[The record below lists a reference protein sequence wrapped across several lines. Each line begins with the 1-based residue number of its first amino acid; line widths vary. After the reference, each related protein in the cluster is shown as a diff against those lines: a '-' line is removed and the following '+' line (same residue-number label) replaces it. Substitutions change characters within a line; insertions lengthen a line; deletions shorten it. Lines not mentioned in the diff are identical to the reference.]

1 MFMFFRP
8 SATGAVR
15 AIEAVAPAFR
25 DIEAAVAELP
35 PAVRDNPK
43 ALAEFKKDYASK
55 KKSAKQMMTALMAMG
70 MLAYLMSYMMSEED
84 DMGRNKAGTDDMG
97 QWNRFWRIHIPGID
111 TPFQM
116 PWGFGLGS
124 FMAAGSQ
131 MMAAFMGKQ
140 SFGSAL
146 TNVSTQIAL
155 DSFVPIPVSRMSAIE
170 NPGMWFIDSITPS
183 TLRPIVEL
191 VVNKNGLGQD
201 IKNVASSRRM
211 GDAFLGGDN
220 IPESYKDMAE
230 YFNVATGGFVDVSPN
245 VMFFLFNSY
254 MDGPAKLGDLIY
266 NSMYLVTGEKE
277 FKAKTDVP
285 FIGSFIGAAPNV
297 DGREWT
303 STEKQI
309 LEMKRR
315 LNAPNPDAVDKFL
328 DRNPLAEIVTSLYDK
343 NLVELNRLRK
353 EGNEIRAAGY
363 TPKERTQLL
372 EINKME
378 QNMVKANL
386 VEMFKDYDI
395 KP

>member
-1 MFMFFRP
+1 
-8 SATGAVR
+8 
-15 AIEAVAPAFR
+15 
-25 DIEAAVAELP
+25 
-35 PAVRDNPK
+35 
-43 ALAEFKKDYASK
+43 
-55 KKSAKQMMTALMAMG
+55 
-70 MLAYLMSYMMSEED
+70 
-84 DMGRNKAGTDDMG
+84 MGRNKAATDDMG

-170 NPGMWFIDSITPS
+170 NPGMWFIDSITPN

-201 IKNVASSRRM
+201 IRNVASTRRM

-220 IPESYKDMAE
+220 IPESYKDIAK
-230 YFNVATGGFVDVSPN
+230 YFNVATGGFIDASPN
-245 VMFFLFNSY
+245 VMYFLFNSY
-254 MDGPAKLGDLIY
+254 MDGPARLGDLIY
-266 NSMYLVTGEKE
+266 NSMYLVAGEKE
-277 FKAKTDVP
+277 FKAKTDIP

-297 DGREWT
+297 DNREWV

-315 LNAPNPDAVDKFL
+315 LNAPNQDAVYKYLDKE
-328 DRNPLAEIVTSLYDK
+328 PLAEVVVDLYNK
-343 NLVELNRLRK
+343 NLDQLNQLRQ
-353 EGNEIRAAGY
+353 EGNDIREAGY
-363 TPKERTQLL
+363 SPKDRVQLL
-372 EINKME
+372 EINKMQ

-386 VEMFKDYDI
+386 VDLFKAYDV